1 MSKKILLFLI
11 GFAFLSSFQIAR
23 AEVVINEIMY
33 DPENAD
39 VQREWVE
46 IYNDT
51 NTDLDLSNWKFLE
64 KIDASN
70 HGLVLAQGSAIVPSG
85 GYALIVIDLAKFLAS
100 WSFNGTIYKVNSVN
114 SLNNTGAKLILK
126 NSSGIEVYSYEYAST
141 VGGAGDGNS
150 LQKISGSWSG
160 ATPTPGE
167 ANETVVPPASPAS
180 STDSGGIV
188 QGGGSGTSATEEKK
202 VEIKKIKT
210 HIETKNLVF
219 ANSLVYFESTAFGY
233 YGEQLRNG
241 KYFWNFGDGDIKE
254 INAVDNKKF
263 THTYFYPGEYVVTLE
278 YFMNY
283 YGDVPNASDQATVKV
298 VPVDIV
304 ISKVG
309 DEKDFFVELSNNASY
324 DTDISNWILASD
336 NKSFTIPRNTTFASK
351 KKITLSPKITGFSI
365 LDKNTLKLMTMQG
378 VLVFDYGASVVQKI
392 PPLKPPYSPLSGGN
406 QSPPLIRGGLEGLE
420 RAQTE
425 IPKESLVTNLEAS
438 VIESNV
444 IKNNYSYLPTLI
456 SLIFIGTSAGAV
468 YFIRQRRIIPKTG
481 DDFEILDD

>member
-1 MSKKILLFLI
+1 MSKKILLFL
-11 GFAFLSSFQIAR
+11 AFFIFISSFSVVY

-219 ANSLVYFESTAFGY
+219 ANSLVYLA
-233 YGEQLRNG
+233 
-241 KYFWNFGDGDIKE
+241 GDI
-254 INAVDNKKF
+254 F
-263 THTYFYPGEYVVTLE
+263 
-278 YFMNY
+278 
-283 YGDVPNASDQATVKV
+283 
-298 VPVDIV
+298 
-304 ISKVG
+304 
-309 DEKDFFVELSNNASY
+309 
-324 DTDISNWILASD
+324 
-336 NKSFTIPRNTTFASK
+336 
-351 KKITLSPKITGFSI
+351 
-365 LDKNTLKLMTMQG
+365 
-378 VLVFDYGASVVQKI
+378 
-392 PPLKPPYSPLSGGN
+392 
-406 QSPPLIRGGLEGLE
+406 
-420 RAQTE
+420 
-425 IPKESLVTNLEAS
+425 
-438 VIESNV
+438 
-444 IKNNYSYLPTLI
+444 
-456 SLIFIGTSAGAV
+456 
-468 YFIRQRRIIPKTG
+468 
-481 DDFEILDD
+481 